1 MVGQVVFIANNFQG
15 QDGDAGL
22 HAAAC
27 HCRPLLWP
35 CRLSRFPSHS
45 RPCWLMCVAS
55 WGRPAHR
62 SLKSIPRQGLSL
74 SLASARVSD
83 VLMCWLIRRAPFCV
97 ALVWNIRGAG
107 LLTASG
113 YGPGFPTVW
122 FHAMRLQS
130 RCDRASM
137 VFWYHCLYETVG
149 GGRYNP
155 DTSPRNSVTVC
166 QGMFE

>member
-1 MVGQVVFIANNFQG
+1 MPLSVTAVTLPSVTLPIA
-15 QDGDAGL
+15 L
-22 HAAAC
+22 S
-27 HCRPLLWP
+27 PLLTDVCGVLRKASP
-35 CRLSRFPSHS
+35 QISEKHS
-45 RPCWLMCVAS
+45 QARAVFVACLCPGV
-55 WGRPAHR
+55 WRAH
-62 SLKSIPRQGLSL
+62 
-74 SLASARVSD
+74 V
-83 VLMCWLIRRAPFCV
+83 LIRRAPFCV

-122 FHAMRLQS
+122 FHAMRLQN

-155 DTSPRNSVTVC
+155 DTSLCNSVTVC